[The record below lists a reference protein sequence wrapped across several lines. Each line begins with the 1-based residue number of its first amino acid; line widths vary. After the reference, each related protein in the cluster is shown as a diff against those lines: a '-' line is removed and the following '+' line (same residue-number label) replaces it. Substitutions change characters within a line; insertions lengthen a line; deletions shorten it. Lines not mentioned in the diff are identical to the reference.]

1 MGNRALAYLEQPRL
15 QLSTHRVV
23 DFYIDAFDASAAGK
37 SSTKLRRECQC
48 EGVVCETKWHLGEIV
63 WVWGAEGDDRGGRS
77 YLIDPLPENK
87 RSVTC

>member
-37 SSTKLRRECQC
+37 APTKLRRECQC
-48 EGVVCETKWHLGEIV
+48 EGVVCETRWHLEETVCGC
-63 WVWGAEGDDRGGRS
+63 GAQKVMIEMAGR
-77 YLIDPLPENK
+77 
-87 RSVTC
+87 T